1 MSAAR
6 GHFFSMGNGF
16 YTHGRVP
23 AAAEPLRLPMAPIS
37 AAPPRRLGLAL
48 TLFLLT
54 VVSTL
59 FVGLHLT
66 QAYEQN
72 QPPYTDAI
80 YSLDIFR
87 QVADDPRLLLSG
99 WPFAATLLG
108 ILLAHE
114 LGHYFACR
122 HYGIVASYP
131 YFLPAPTLIGTMGAF
146 IRIQSPIVNR
156 RALFDVGIAGP
167 LVGFILAVPAL
178 AIGVAHSKII
188 PGGLEESAVIF
199 GNPPLV
205 WFFAKLF
212 WPEVSPAQLMLHPV
226 ARAAWV
232 GLFATALNLLPVGQL
247 DGGHI
252 VYAVAAQKH
261 RLLSRGF
268 LSALLVAGL
277 LGLRYPEAIWPG
289 WLFWGGLLL
298 LIGLRHP
305 AVLDPGPPLDRR
317 RQLVAL
323 LGLVVF
329 ALCFTPVP
337 FHTPFEP

>member
-1 MSAAR
+1 
-6 GHFFSMGNGF
+6 MGNGF
-16 YTHGRVP
+16 YSHGRVP
-23 AAAEPLRLPMAPIS
+23 RETSVLRLAAPS
-37 AAPPRRLGLAL
+37 PPPRRRLLVPL
-48 TLFLLT
+48 ILFGLT
-54 VVSTL
+54 VISTL

-66 QAYEQN
+66 QAYVEN
-72 QPPYTDAI
+72 QPPYTRSM
-80 YSLDIFR
+80 YSFDIFR
-87 QVADDPRLLLSG
+87 QLADNPWLLLQG
-99 WPFAATLLG
+99 LPFAATLLG

-122 HYGIVASYP
+122 HYGIVATYP

-167 LVGFILAVPAL
+167 LVGFVLAVPAL
-178 AIGVAHSKII
+178 AIGVAYSKVI
-188 PGGLEESAVIF
+188 PGALDESAIIF

-205 WFFAKLF
+205 WFFSKLIH
-212 WPEVSPAQLMLHPV
+212 PAVPVDHIFLHPIG
-226 ARAAWV
+226 RAAWV

-252 VYAVAAQKH
+252 VYAVAASKH

-268 LSALLVAGL
+268 LLVLLMAGL
-277 LGLRYPEAIWPG
+277 FGIRYPEAIWPG
-289 WLFWGGLLL
+289 WLLWGGLLL
-298 LIGLRHP
+298 LIGVRHP

-317 RQLVAL
+317 RKWVAA
-323 LGLVVF
+323 LGLMVF
-329 ALCFTPVP
+329 VLCFTPVP